1 MIIFR
6 FEYLFVTLLGALLL
20 LLGAGCADLMAAP
33 FKPAKTT
40 AVLEKLP
47 GHAANWDAELVSLR
61 AVAQANPSNVGAAVA
76 LARGYLALGRQQ
88 ADPRYYGYAEAALG
102 PWIKQPQP
110 PMEVL
115 LLRATLR
122 QNRHQFDAALK
133 DLDTIIQTQPGNA
146 QAWLTRAVVLQVRG
160 EYEGARRSCDALQ
173 TRASWLIYVACT
185 SHVGSL
191 TGRGEEAYRLLASTI
206 ETTPA
211 SSAPV
216 QQWALTLLA
225 EMAARLGR
233 VGGAEKY
240 FKLALANDR
249 HQPYLL
255 AAYADFLLD
264 NQRSGEVIEFLK
276 DETRADA
283 LLLRLALAELKQGHR
298 DAADHIQSLQAR
310 FAAAQRRGDSVHL
323 REEARFTLEILQ
335 QPQRALALAQENWRV
350 QREPADA
357 RVLMAA
363 ALALD
368 DAAAAEPVVEW
379 IDHHGLEDVRLRALR
394 ERLEAS

>member
-1 MIIFR
+1 MIVIR
-6 FEYLFVTLLGALLL
+6 FEYLLVTLFGALLL
-20 LLGAGCADLMAAP
+20 LLGGGCGDLMAAP
-33 FKPAKTT
+33 FKPVKATD
-40 AVLEKLP
+40 VLEKLP
-47 GHAANWDAELVSLR
+47 SHVANMNSEIAGLR
-61 AVAQANPSNVGAAVA
+61 AVAQANPSNVNAAVA
-76 LARGYLALGRQQ
+76 LSRGYLALGRQQ
-88 ADPRYYGYAEAALG
+88 ADPRYYGYAEAALS
-102 PWIKQPQP
+102 PWIKRPQP

-122 QNRHQFDAALK
+122 QNRHQFDAALN
-133 DLDTIIQTQPGNA
+133 DLDTITRSQPGNA
-146 QAWLTRAVVLQVRG
+146 QAWLTRAIVLQVLG
-160 EYEGARRSCDALQ
+160 KYEDARRSCDALQ
-173 TRASWLIYVACT
+173 TRARWLIYVACA

-191 TGRGEEAYRLLASTI
+191 TGRGEEAHRLLASTI

-211 SSAPV
+211 NSAQV

-240 FKLALANDR
+240 FKRALAMNI

-264 NQRSGEVIEFLK
+264 NRRSPEVIELLK
-276 DETRADA
+276 GETRADA
-283 LLLRLALAELKQGHR
+283 LLLRLAVAELNQGHK
-298 DAADHIQSLQAR
+298 DAAAHSQSLQAR
-310 FAAAQRRGDSVHL
+310 FAAAQLRGDSVHL

-335 QPQRALALAQENWRV
+335 QPRRALALAQENWRV

-357 RVLMAA
+357 RVLLAA

-368 DAAAAEPVVEW
+368 DAAAAAPVVEW
-379 IDHHGLEDVRLRALR
+379 INHHGLEDVRLGVLV